1 MTKIPSPLPL
11 ISSFPLSVGIP
22 ATPKPPPL
30 PPPSLPFLSLHSP
43 VSLSKPS
50 PLHFNPHRASSLSKN
65 SPENLKIAPLLCTNR
80 RKIPPSPLSL
90 STNSPENL
98 KTPPL
103 LSLYKL
109 AGIHTFKDEHELQR
123 GEEIAYI

>member
-30 PPPSLPFLSLHSP
+30 PPPSPPFLSLHSP

-90 STNSPENL
+90 
-98 KTPPL
+98 
-103 LSLYKL
+103 YKL
-109 AGIHTFKDEHELQR
+109 AGKLENTPSPLSLQTR
-123 GEEIAYI
+123 WDSYIQG